1 MQVLF
6 SNSKTITH
14 CKHPGIKQSPQQ
26 KKMTNKREKFR
37 VSVPFVNHCVVN
49 IVMPILKA
57 RKRG

>member
-26 KKMTNKREKFR
+26 KKKKMTNKREIQG
-37 VSVPFVNHCVVN
+37 VSSMC
-49 IVMPILKA
+49 
-57 RKRG
+57 